1 VPSIAGKRP
10 GTAQAVPYIAGQR
23 PGTAQAAPYIAGER
37 CVSGERAVDERVRRG
52 GTNAR
57 PDDRQEVVSKL
68 RA

>member
-1 VPSIAGKRP
+1 
-10 GTAQAVPYIAGQR
+10 VPYIAGGQ
-23 PGTAQAAPYIAGER
+23 PGTAETVPYIAGER
-37 CVSGERAVDERVRRG
+37 GVPGERAVDERVRRG